1 MKKIILSY
9 ILSLGLLNAAY
20 LNKDVAIIYN
30 KKQIGSAKML
40 SEVNIIKENKDSY
53 LLSLKAF
60 VSDDYQ
66 EEMLKAPN
74 KNEVLAN
81 FWDKNENATYKT
93 EKNPYLKIIKEV
105 EDEYAELWYEV
116 SIEFEAKKSDV
127 VNTNETLLKEA
138 KALYEQ
144 SCSACHR
151 LHSPDSFTINQ
162 WPSNIDSMI
171 GLNYVD
177 LSKEEKAMIIKYLQT
192 NAKDAKG
199 E

>member
-9 ILSLGLLNAAY
+9 VLSLGLLNAAY
-20 LNKDVAIIYN
+20 LNKDVAIVHN
-30 KKQIGSAKML
+30 NKQIGNAKML
-40 SEVNIIKENKDSY
+40 SKVDILKENKDSY
-53 LLSLKAF
+53 LLSLTAY
-60 VSDDYQ
+60 VGDDYQ

-81 FWDKNENATYKT
+81 FWDKNENASYKT
-93 EKNPYLKIIKEV
+93 EKNPYLKVIKTI
-105 EDEYAELWYEV
+105 EDEYAETWYKV

-127 VNTNETLLKEA
+127 INDDKELLKEA
-138 KALYEQ
+138 KSLYEQ
-144 SCSACHR
+144 NCSACHR
-151 LHSPDSFTINQ
+151 LHSPNSFTINQ

-171 GLNYVD
+171 GLNYVN
-177 LSKEEKAMIIKYLQT
+177 LNKEEKAMIIKYLQI